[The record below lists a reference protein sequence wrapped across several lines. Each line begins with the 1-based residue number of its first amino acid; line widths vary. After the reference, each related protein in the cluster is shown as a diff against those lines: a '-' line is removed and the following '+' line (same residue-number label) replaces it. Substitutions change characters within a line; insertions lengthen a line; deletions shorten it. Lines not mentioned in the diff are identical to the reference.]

1 MVKSTNEHNNYSEY
15 VKTFKLEYLFER
27 KQEIKFEVYQVIQ
40 GSQLKLLA
48 SCETTLAK
56 IMNSR
61 GQTLTNDLKNA
72 ERVGFYYGSLIVKG
86 DLLKQCNDEISFNAA
101 AEINSTQGW
110 WCCTADNPYILISR
124 ARRVGIATKEFLKVY
139 ETNHRADDIRP

>member
-1 MVKSTNEHNNYSEY
+1 MVQSSSEHNFSDY

-27 KQEIKFEVYQVIQ
+27 KQEVKFEVYHVIQ
-40 GSQLKLLA
+40 GSQLQLLA
-48 SCETTLAK
+48 TCETTLAR

-61 GQTLTNDLKNA
+61 GETLTNDLKCA
-72 ERVGFYYGSLIVKG
+72 DRLGYYKGSLIVKG

-101 AEINSTQGW
+101 AEITSTQGW

-124 ARRVGIATKEFLKVY
+124 ARRAGTATNEFLKVH